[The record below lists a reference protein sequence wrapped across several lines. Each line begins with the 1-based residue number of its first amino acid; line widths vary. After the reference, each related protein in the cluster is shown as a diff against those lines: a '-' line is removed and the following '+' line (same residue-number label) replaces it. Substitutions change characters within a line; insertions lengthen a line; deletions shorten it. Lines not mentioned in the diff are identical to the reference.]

1 MFRCVKIYLIR
12 TCLKAAE
19 KNRKKFHLFSFFRDH
34 HEKKYLF
41 AQSTRVLAHRRREVV
56 SFYPVFPITTNI
68 DNDDDQR
75 KTRRLEKENARR
87 KKLEWMSRYSLHRVQ
102 RRYLHLGMTAEHV
115 SARGT
120 RHTYIYIYI
129 MNKYTKFLFSLF
141 CRLRTMAD
149 VDNDS

>member
-1 MFRCVKIYLIR
+1 M
-12 TCLKAAE
+12 
-19 KNRKKFHLFSFFRDH
+19 
-34 HEKKYLF
+34 
-41 AQSTRVLAHRRREVV
+41 V

-120 RHTYIYIYI
+120 RHTHIYIYNEQI
-129 MNKYTKFLFSLF
+129 HEILIFSFLPI
-141 CRLRTMAD
+141 T
-149 VDNDS
+149 NDGGRRQ